1 MLPLWALWVFFSPA
15 VPDFAN
21 IEAALS
27 RGEYRNAL
35 QQLSSLETRNSRWHL
50 LASKA
55 HDGLNDPAKAVS
67 EAEEALKLDPG
78 QPANHVQL
86 AQIFLSRNT
95 PAAALEILTEAG
107 NLFPNVFIIRLG
119 KGLAFKEL
127 QLYQQAEQELQWC
140 LARQPAAVLPFDAL
154 ATVYIQQSRFEDAQ
168 KLATDF
174 IKQNASDY
182 RGYYFLAAAND
193 GLLLP
198 AEQTMQLLTQSLD
211 RNQSFAAAH
220 ALMGKLLLKTD
231 KTREAV
237 KHLTRATELRP
248 DLVQAHLNL
257 ARAHRTLGEAAAAAR
272 EFEIVRQLKA
282 KEQEPIPSL
291 RYHRGA
297 R

>member
-15 VPDFAN
+15 VQDFAN